1 MRKLLR
7 NRILTIMIAIFAIVS
22 NLLAP
27 EVLSQMQAR
36 AGVMP
41 MMAAMPLC
49 HGGGGDGQKAPEGS
63 TQQHA
68 CCKVCVCH
76 PAASG
81 LPSAPYLPATFP
93 ASRAML
99 NEAAPAGKVVVCF
112 NNKSSPRG
120 PPSFD

>member
-7 NRILTIMIAIFAIVS
+7 NRMLTTMIAIFAIVS

-27 EVLSQMQAR
+27 EVFSQMQAR
-36 AGVMP
+36 AGGMP
-41 MMAAMPLC
+41 MMAAMPIC
-49 HGGGGDGQKAPEGS
+49 HGGGDRQQAPEDT

-93 ASRAML
+93 ASRAIL
-99 NEAAPAGKVVVCF
+99 NQAAPVGKVVVCF